1 MANLLTTCPTAEG
14 HLPLQLEI
22 LKNHLEGVEK
32 PIEAALAKMKD
43 THPDEVARNNI
54 CDICMKQ

>member
-22 LKNHLEGVEK
+22 LNNHLGGVEK
-32 PIEAALAKMKD
+32 PIQAALAKMKD
-43 THPDEVARNNI
+43 THPDEVASNNI
-54 CDICMKQ
+54 CDIP